1 MIHLLKLLFTSL
13 SSIVSSIFL
22 RENSNLLMGVIY
34 LFLILKFSHLPHI
47 HNKVSHFFFF
57 KGKAQNTIH
66 EPVGSFYIINRYLP
80 FFFFFLVQVCI
91 IFVTFCMSTIGLRA
105 QIIYWA
111 LGLG

>member
-22 RENSNLLMGVIY
+22 GENSDLLMGVIY

-80 FFFFFLVQVCI
+80 FFFFF
-91 IFVTFCMSTIGLRA
+91 
-105 QIIYWA
+105 
-111 LGLG
+111 